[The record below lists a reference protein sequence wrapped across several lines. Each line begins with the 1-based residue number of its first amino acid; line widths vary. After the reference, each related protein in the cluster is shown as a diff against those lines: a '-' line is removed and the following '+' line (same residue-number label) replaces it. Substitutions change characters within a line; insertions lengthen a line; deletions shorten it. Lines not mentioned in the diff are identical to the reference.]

1 MLMKCKSK
9 APNTLKC
16 HRHEVKAPP
25 TAIYTG
31 PSALLCPCRPRAA
44 QQYTKGQVPFSAL
57 AGREPHGNIQRA
69 KCPSLPLPAA
79 SPAAIY
85 TGPSPLPCP
94 CRPGAPPQY
103 TQGQVPSP
111 AHAHA
116 LAARGRRTRISILID
131 SPVRIDIQAGFLPA
145 SGWRG
150 PCAVAHAQLIGLPPA
165 AGPAR
170 RPRPPA
176 LSISRPAHPR
186 RAAGGR
192 HVHTRMCTHART
204 RLHTRVR
211 GRALAPVPPSRFG
224 AWALRALGTGHWQ

>member
-1 MLMKCKSK
+1 MK
-9 APNTLKC
+9 LR
-16 HRHEVKAPP
+16 RHP
-25 TAIYTG
+25 
-31 PSALLCPCRPRAA
+31 
-44 QQYTKGQVPFSAL
+44 QQYTQGQVPSSAL

-79 SPAAIY
+79 SPAAIH

-165 AGPAR
+165 AGPAPGRAGPGLR
-170 RPRPPA
+170 RFPYPGQ
-176 LSISRPAHPR
+176 HT
-186 RAAGGR
+186 RAARPGAA
-192 HVHTRMCTHART
+192 TCTHACART
-204 RLHTRVR
+204 
-211 GRALAPVPPSRFG
+211 RALACTLACVAGPWRRCPHRD
-224 AWALRALGTGHWQ
+224 LGPGLSAPLAPATGNN